1 MTGLRS
7 EVAVLSPVTTSYE
20 ESMATG
26 LTCLH
31 GGMSGE
37 RDPVTW
43 KTPQKVFQQVVIREG
58 KGVWAAVLSFGWGAM
73 GGEGRLLGDLGSS
86 PNSYDLG
93 HMCLL
98 PDPFFPSLTHEGL
111 G

>member
-7 EVAVLSPVTTSYE
+7 EVAVPSPVTPSYE

-26 LTCLH
+26 LTCLY

-43 KTPQKVFQQVVIREG
+43 KKVFQQVVIREG
-58 KGVWAAVLSFGWGAM
+58 KGVWAAVLSFGWAAM
-73 GGEGRLLGDLGSS
+73 GGEGD
-86 PNSYDLG
+86 
-93 HMCLL
+93 C
-98 PDPFFPSLTHEGL
+98 
-111 G
+111 